1 MNDSALLVPSAV
13 YTIWWIGLVMTLVV
27 FVPWAV
33 YLLHRTFLAARSIE
47 RYTAEALTAAAGIV
61 ANTKNIAALNATI
74 GVAGQLLEGAGS
86 VVSKLDTTATVLAER
101 AS

>member
-1 MNDSALLVPSAV
+1 MNDTSPVIPNAV
-13 YTIWWIGLVMTLVV
+13 YTIWWVGLIVTLVV

-33 YLLHRTFLAARSIE
+33 YLLHRTWLAARSIE
-47 RYTAEALTAAAGIV
+47 RYAAETLTAAAGIV
-61 ANTKNIAALNATI
+61 ANTKNVAALDATI

-86 VVSKLDTTATVLAER
+86 VAKKLDTTATVLAKR